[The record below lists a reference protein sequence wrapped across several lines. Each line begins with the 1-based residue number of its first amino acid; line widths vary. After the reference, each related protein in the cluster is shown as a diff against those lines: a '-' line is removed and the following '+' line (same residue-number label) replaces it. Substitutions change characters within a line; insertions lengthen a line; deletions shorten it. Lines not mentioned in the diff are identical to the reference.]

1 MKEQEIVKRRPAE
14 TKAGALGGAAI
25 LAITVLEAFN
35 FTVTGAWLKVITGIV
50 ALAPACFTWLDLNK
64 GISGVVRR
72 LIHGR
77 DEVQPRVAA

>member
-1 MKEQEIVKRRPAE
+1 MKEKQIVKDHPAE

-25 LAITVLEAFN
+25 LAISVLEAFEI
-35 FTVTGAWLKVITGIV
+35 TVTGAWLKVITGVV
-50 ALAPACFTWLDLNK
+50 AVAPACFTWLDLNK
-64 GISGVVRR
+64 GLSGVVRR